1 MSETVKRSSPLRE
14 ARKAETEQRIIEAAT
29 TRFLAD
35 GYAGTTLAAV
45 AAAAGVGERTVYVRF
60 GNKAELLKRVVD
72 VAVVGDTA
80 DRPLAARGWYR
91 RVREAPT
98 LAERV
103 AAYADGAAAM
113 MRRLGPAVA
122 VAQQAEH
129 IEPLIAD
136 AAAAG
141 RAGSRAEVAEIWTA
155 MHADGLLHPDAD
167 LDWIITTVTTL
178 TAADTYVLM
187 TKMLGITPESYRDW
201 VYDTWMHFATNPR
214 PAAGP
219 GQPR

>member
-1 MSETVKRSSPLRE
+1 MSGTVKRSSPLRE
-14 ARKAETEQRIIEAAT
+14 ARKADTEQRIIEAAT

-45 AAAAGVGERTVYVRF
+45 AAEAGVGERTVYVRF

-72 VAVVGDTA
+72 VAVVGDTEA
-80 DRPLAARGWYR
+80 RPLAGRAWYQ
-91 RVREAPT
+91 RVMAAPT

-129 IEPLIAD
+129 TEPLIAD

-141 RAGSRAEVAEIWTA
+141 RAGSHAEVAAVWTA

-167 LDWIITTVTTL
+167 LAWIITTVATL

-187 TKMLGITPESYRDW
+187 TTMLGTTPETYRDW
-201 VYDTWMHFATNPR
+201 MYDTWMHFATNPR
-214 PAAGP
+214 PAAE
-219 GQPR
+219 PR